1 MALKD
6 FPNNWEAFSNAP
18 DDMFMEHTFEEV
30 MDWKV
35 AGWELPSSVEC
46 IVRVTDTDTKMIREH
61 IYKKRGMAKRSV
73 QKYMHTGGYEITICD
88 HASIHHLYPSTEDE
102 YYEETDN
109 E

>member
-1 MALKD
+1 MAMNE
-6 FPNNWEAFSNAP
+6 FPNNWKAYKDAP
-18 DDMFMEHTFEEV
+18 DDMFEQHSFEEV

-46 IVRVTDTDTKMIREH
+46 IVRVTCTDTKMIREH

-73 QKYMHTGGYEITICD
+73 QKYMNTGGYEITIVNND
-88 HASIHHLYPSTEDE
+88 SINHLYPKSN
-102 YYEETDN
+102 EEN